1 MRREIIEKSAYELAT
16 QVREVEDV
24 IDGALAEL
32 AELQSRLVRTVGVTG
47 IAHIR
52 AQGAF
57 DQLSATTAS
66 LIAARGSIGGCHAA
80 IAEAKQFVPGLRT
93 VGFGDADE
101 CPKKTGSADLR
112 IVA

>member
-1 MRREIIEKSAYELAT
+1 MRREMIEKSAYELAT

-47 IAHIR
+47 IAHVR
-52 AQGAF
+52 AQSAF

-93 VGFGDADE
+93 VSFGDADE
-101 CPKKTGSADLR
+101 CPKKTALTDLR

>member
-1 MRREIIEKSAYELAT
+1 MRREMIEKSAYELAT

-24 IDGALAEL
+24 IDAALAEL

-47 IAHIR
+47 IAHVR
-52 AQGAF
+52 AQNAF
-57 DQLSATTAS
+57 DQLAATTS
-66 LIAARGSIGGCHAA
+66 NLIAARGTIGNCHVAM
-80 IAEAKQFVPGLRT
+80 AEAKQFVPGLRT

-101 CPKKTGSADLR
+101 CPKFASNDLR

>member
-1 MRREIIEKSAYELAT
+1 MRREMIEKSAYELAT

-47 IAHIR
+47 ISHVR

-93 VGFGDADE
+93 VSFGDADE